1 VPEEPTTSHDDA
13 GTDPEQP
20 TAAPKATA
28 GDASTAEV
36 DEVPISGGDQVSA
49 DDKDRVSSSAS
60 SSQLSDSQE
69 PQEIESPVELEET
82 AENPAAATGQQEL
95 AGSQEPQE
103 GEAPTRPH
111 AGQETPTSTTGLH
124 NLPDMSPEA
133 FAKRM
138 LELERR
144 RDHQRNKETRPP
156 DDEAITF
163 RSVTIAKVY
172 VGQEADP
179 LAAFLN
185 AVEWKDFDDRIAE
198 GMTAARKAG
207 AYYSARFTLVSDPT
221 PRQEF
226 LRCGKANMPAGFQRI
241 FGQVYVLGPSLV
253 ALVFTFAITD
263 FEAGRLDRALRDDA
277 ESTVVRTGLRQFTPK
292 TVFHVKAELVR
303 RLRDELGERCLA
315 WLEEKVPG
323 TLAAGGGH
331 VLPMCSLISL
341 AKGKPFWTQAE
352 YTRLLDLTSVLYAG
366 KFAYPDYLFLTRP
379 MGSTREREFIAAFNE
394 EDALSP
400 GSYPDLFAAPEIV
413 HEVISPVMVVEAIEG
428 VIESFDSRMR
438 DIRSD
443 LEKLDFD
450 KATDSQVIGLRNKL
464 LGLSRDIAV
473 VCGDATVLVDMGL
486 IWPDYPLFISVD
498 PSQRPLPLPDGESA
512 ADVTRR
518 NLRSLIKNI
527 QAQETGLRELTLITS
542 QSISD
547 ANDTKLQT
555 NVLTLTDKLSR
566 LTVWLVVLTGVVVF
580 FTLALVGIGL
590 YQIFSPPSGT
600 GSPSPTPSVS
610 TPATQA
616 PPRPTPSTT
625 ASERRR

>member
-1 VPEEPTTSHDDA
+1 MTRSRRSSEPVYGNSLQKPSFTLRQNSFAAFETSLA
-13 GTDPEQP
+13 S
-20 TAAPKATA
+20 AAWL
-28 GDASTAEV
+28 GW
-36 DEVPISGGDQVSA
+36 
-49 DDKDRVSSSAS
+49 
-60 SSQLSDSQE
+60 
-69 PQEIESPVELEET
+69 
-82 AENPAAATGQQEL
+82 
-95 AGSQEPQE
+95 
-103 GEAPTRPH
+103 
-111 AGQETPTSTTGLH
+111 
-124 NLPDMSPEA
+124 
-133 FAKRM
+133 
-138 LELERR
+138 RR
-144 RDHQRNKETRPP
+144 R
-156 DDEAITF
+156 F
-163 RSVTIAKVY
+163 RGHWRRV
-172 VGQEADP
+172 VG
-179 LAAFLN
+179 
-185 AVEWKDFDDRIAE
+185 
-198 GMTAARKAG
+198 M
-207 AYYSARFTLVSDPT
+207 YSP
-221 PRQEF
+221 
-226 LRCGKANMPAGFQRI
+226 C
-241 FGQVYVLGPSLV
+241 VLS
-253 ALVFTFAITD
+253 
-263 FEAGRLDRALRDDA
+263 
-277 ESTVVRTGLRQFTPK
+277 
-292 TVFHVKAELVR
+292 
-303 RLRDELGERCLA
+303 
-315 WLEEKVPG
+315 
-323 TLAAGGGH
+323 
-331 VLPMCSLISL
+331 ISL

-512 ADVTRR
+512 VDVTRR

-547 ANDTKLQT
+547 ANDTKLQAS
-555 NVLTLTDKLSR
+555 VLTLTDKLSR

-616 PPRPTPSTT
+616 PPRPTPKYKCLGKAQIVAGSPTELVLHNVKRRPVN
-625 ASERRR
+625 AGIRRRGLCRGL